1 MRYSAVFL
9 SIFLLSCAQAS
20 ASQIRLET
28 VGKTYPVTE
37 ESLIDAFKKR
47 ASAIDILA
55 LQNAQASYQ
64 PANLQA
70 LPRARTDRAFTVEP
84 SHSLDEDVRDG
95 QGNLLYPQGFSFNPL
110 HYARI
115 RGSIV
120 VIDASDPEQ
129 LSWFKSS
136 FSQNRQNQEAILL
149 ISGGLAGP
157 LTEELGRPVY
167 YLSQDMAARLKLE
180 AVPAVITTDRDSF
193 SVREFRLAPLP

>member
-1 MRYSAVFL
+1 MRYSAIFL
-9 SIFLLSCAQAS
+9 SILLLFCAQAFS
-20 ASQIRLET
+20 AQIRLET

-37 ESLIDAFKKR
+37 ESLINAFKKR

-55 LQNAQASYQ
+55 LRDAQASYQ

-70 LPRARTDRAFTVEP
+70 LPRARSDRAFTVEP
-84 SHSLDEDVRDG
+84 SHSLDEDIRDS

-110 HYARI
+110 HYARL

-129 LSWFKSS
+129 LAWFKSS
-136 FSQNRQNQEAILL
+136 YGQNQQDILL
-149 ISGGLAGP
+149 LSGGLAGH

-167 YLSQDMAARLKLE
+167 YLSQDMAARLRLE
-180 AVPAVITTDRDSF
+180 AVPAVITADKDSL
-193 SVREFRLAPLP
+193 SVRELRLAPLP